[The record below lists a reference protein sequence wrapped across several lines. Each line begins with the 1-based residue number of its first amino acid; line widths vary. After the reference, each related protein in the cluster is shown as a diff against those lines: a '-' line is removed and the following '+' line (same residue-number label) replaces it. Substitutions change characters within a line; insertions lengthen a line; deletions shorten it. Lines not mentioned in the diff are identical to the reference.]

1 MTKELD
7 NALSQL
13 QTLLDSQTALTTAQ
27 LEANR
32 LAEEAL
38 KVERKKVDNQARE
51 LDLQAQD
58 LALKR
63 ETLNRAEKRL
73 QEVLERFIQAETK
86 LVTTDDNFGETVQR
100 VIVAI
105 RQLTSAQIDME
116 KALYALISQNST
128 DIREARLTSPERVSR
143 LRTQEL
149 LLQHEET
156 LHALQLQAAAH
167 GSLETPVK
175 LTKQIDNEIAAIEE
189 LTEKLDRSK

>member
-1 MTKELD
+1 MPNELN
-7 NALSQL
+7 NALAQL

-32 LAEEAL
+32 LAEDTL
-38 KVERKKVDNQARE
+38 RVERDKADNHARE

-63 ETLNRAEKRL
+63 QTLNRAEKRL
-73 QEVLERFIQAETK
+73 QEVLERFIQAESK
-86 LVTTDDNFGETVQR
+86 LITVDDSFGETVQR
-100 VIVAI
+100 IIVAI

-116 KALYALISQNST
+116 KALYALLSQNST
-128 DIREARLTSPERVSR
+128 DIKEARLASPKR
-143 LRTQEL
+143 LEQLRHQEL

-167 GSLETPVK
+167 GSLEVPIK
-175 LTKQIDNEIAAIEE
+175 LTRQIENEQARIEE
-189 LTEKLDRSK
+189 LSDKLK